1 MNDFG
6 VIIGC
11 CKRDYLFAK
20 GTIASVRHFL
30 GDVPICLLVDGTFP
44 TDEMNK
50 AYGVQTLYRA
60 DVKDDFLRSRSF
72 GWGLTK
78 MVCFWES
85 PFERFLWLDAD
96 TVVWGDIRKKLFR
109 EGNWD
114 IYTDKSDGSFS
125 REDVTEWFFDVD
137 KLEQRY
143 PGFNWQRYAGSYY
156 CTGIWASRR
165 GVFPLQEYKDIL
177 NVVDEDPSLF
187 KCAEMGLLNF
197 MIFRAMEE
205 GRAKVAS
212 GAVQVIVHD
221 FTLEELDRR
230 YNVSHGEP
238 VEVSDDPVVLHYT
251 IPKPVISEGPV
262 VRPMTYFRRLAM
274 KDGNGISGLRA
285 ELHLRLEDV
294 CWKFSLTLNSIHT
307 SIRCRGAAPIRAI
320 LSSLGSSSVLPT
332 ASAGR

>member
-44 TDEMNK
+44 TDDMNK

-96 TVVWGDIRKKLFR
+96 TVVWGDIRKKLFQQ
-109 EGNWD
+109 GNWD

-125 REDVTEWFFDVD
+125 REDVTEWFFDAD

-143 PGFNWQRYAGSYY
+143 PGFNWQRYAGSNY

-205 GRAKVAS
+205 GRVKVAS
-212 GAVQVIVHD
+212 G
-221 FTLEELDRR
+221 
-230 YNVSHGEP
+230 
-238 VEVSDDPVVLHYT
+238 
-251 IPKPVISEGPV
+251 
-262 VRPMTYFRRLAM
+262 RPRLY
-274 KDGNGISGLRA
+274 
-285 ELHLRLEDV
+285 
-294 CWKFSLTLNSIHT
+294 
-307 SIRCRGAAPIRAI
+307 
-320 LSSLGSSSVLPT
+320 
-332 ASAGR
+332 AGRTGPQIQCQPWRTSRSVGRSRCAPLYNSQASDIGGAGCSPNDLFSTACDEGGKWHLGTAC